1 MSRAPN
7 RRDFLGA
14 SAALAAG
21 LALPP
26 LRGRCGDAPLPFSIS
41 LAEWSFHRALMS
53 GRMTNLDF
61 PLRARELGFRGV
73 EYVNVFFDDHVK
85 DLGYLGELRRRCD
98 HVGVRSLLIMC
109 DGLGALGAPE
119 PTARRRAVEAH
130 RPWLEAASF
139 LGCHSIRVNARSSG
153 TWEEQRDR
161 AAEGLHALALLADPF
176 DLHVL
181 VENHGGLSSNG
192 RWLAETLAAAD
203 HPRVGALPDF
213 GNFHVG
219 PDEEYD
225 RYRGV
230 AELMPFARAVSAKSY
245 DFDAEGWETTLDYP
259 RLLGIVLDAGYR
271 GWIGVEYE
279 GGRLPEEEGI
289 RATKALLERVGRAW
303 AAAHPAPRQR
313 PLEEPGGR

>member
-1 MSRAPN
+1 VSRGSS
-7 RRDFLGA
+7 RRAFLRS
-14 SAALAAG
+14 SAALFAG
-21 LALPP
+21 LALPRFR
-26 LRGRCGDAPLPFSIS
+26 LRRSDGPLPFSIS

-53 GRMTNLDF
+53 GRMANLDF
-61 PLRARELGFRGV
+61 PQRARELGFRGI
-73 EYVNVFFDDHVK
+73 EYVNVFFGDHVK

-98 HVGVRSLLIMC
+98 HAGVRSLLIMC
-109 DGLGALGAPE
+109 DGLGALGDPDPA
-119 PTARRRAVEAH
+119 ARRRAVAAH
-130 RPWLEAASF
+130 RPWLEAAAF

-153 TWEEQRDR
+153 SWDEQRDR
-161 AAEGLHALALLADPF
+161 AAEGLHALALLADPLAL
-176 DLHVL
+176 DVL

-213 GNFHVG
+213 GNFRVG
-219 PDEEYD
+219 PEEEYD

-279 GGRLPEEEGI
+279 GARLSEEDGI
-289 RATKALLERVGRAW
+289 RATKTLLERVGRAW
-303 AAAHPAPRQR
+303 AADHPSEDRR
-313 PLEEPGGR
+313 GR